1 MTVQSAND
9 YIVRRRELTTMLPE
23 IVNSRANELRAAEYK
38 IAHRI
43 AWENISR
50 IDRLER
56 ALKSARGRLQ
66 GISNVTAKA

>member
-1 MTVQSAND
+1 
-9 YIVRRRELTTMLPE
+9 MLPE
-23 IVNSRANELRAAEYK
+23 IANSRANELRAAQYQ
-38 IAHRI
+38 ITHRI

-50 IDRLER
+50 IERLER

>member
-1 MTVQSAND
+1 
-9 YIVRRRELTTMLPE
+9 MLPE
-23 IVNSRANELRAAEYK
+23 IANSRINELRAAETQ
-38 IAHRI
+38 INHRI

-66 GISNVTAKA
+66 GITNVTAKA